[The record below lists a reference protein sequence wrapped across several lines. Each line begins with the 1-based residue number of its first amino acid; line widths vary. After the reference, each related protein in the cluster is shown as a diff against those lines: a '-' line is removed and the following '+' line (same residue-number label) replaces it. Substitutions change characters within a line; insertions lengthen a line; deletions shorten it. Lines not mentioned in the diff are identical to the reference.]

1 MVSRVRHV
9 SGAAHTGS
17 YTGACQARPMA
28 RCDRV
33 RDRVHMARP
42 RGVALVP
49 GLYMF
54 RSAFV
59 ELYAGKACA
68 IGLIVFFFI
77 LILTEINN
85 RFVRVDK

>member
-1 MVSRVRHV
+1 MKDLLDLPVE
-9 SGAAHTGS
+9 AL
-17 YTGACQARPMA
+17 PF
-28 RCDRV
+28 
-33 RDRVHMARP
+33 
-42 RGVALVP
+42 VAIQL
-49 GLYMF
+49 

-85 RFVRVDK
+85 RYVRVEK